1 MEKLLKRKWIY
12 TIRINMSKE
21 RLKCPYHECKQ
32 ESSWYWNL
40 MRHIKRFH
48 NGIGMPVKQKST
60 DNNAHLQPEIEET
73 SASKV
78 WHNYCPLS
86 YPVNKHSSFYDK
98 RPANEKFSE
107 EQDPVDLVYEACK
120 KQNDRFDK
128 INEVRNFLFGHSS
141 LPIYPAYPMAQN
153 ISPLPFEGT
162 SDFNNS
168 NSIGS
173 FDLPVG

>member
-1 MEKLLKRKWIY
+1 MEKVLKRKWIY

-78 WHNYCPLS
+78 WQQLLS
-86 YPVNKHSSFYDK
+86 T
-98 RPANEKFSE
+98 
-107 EQDPVDLVYEACK
+107 
-120 KQNDRFDK
+120 
-128 INEVRNFLFGHSS
+128 I
-141 LPIYPAYPMAQN
+141 LPCQ
-153 ISPLPFEGT
+153 
-162 SDFNNS
+162 
-168 NSIGS
+168 
-173 FDLPVG
+173 